1 MLYKDL
7 LTIGRRDSPQLKG
20 ERMKCVICSRR
31 ITTDPDG
38 WDGGHNA
45 DPIAEGRCCGDC
57 NAIVIIR
64 RLNDFQLLRYQNR
77 KE

>member
-1 MLYKDL
+1 
-7 LTIGRRDSPQLKG
+7 
-20 ERMKCVICSRR
+20 MKCVICSRR

-45 DPIAEGRCCGDC
+45 EPILTGRCCRYC
-57 NAIVIIR
+57 NEVVIIR
-64 RLNDFQLLRYQNR
+64 RLNDHQLLKYQNR

>member
-1 MLYKDL
+1 MPYKDL
-7 LTIGRRDSPQLKG
+7 LTIGRRDSPQFKG
-20 ERMKCVICSRR
+20 EKMKCVICSQR

-57 NAIVIIR
+57 NAIVIVR
-64 RLNDFQLLRYQNR
+64 RLNDFQDRRN
-77 KE
+77 KNANA